1 MPDSGNPSCH
11 AFDDKRPHPVP
22 DGPRS
27 LRRAL
32 RLLGSGLRRERHSS
46 RHDADGLGRHGCPSA
61 GDGSHRDGTRGRVD
75 GQRRPASA
83 DSRPHLSIA
92 KTKTDPGW
100 VSCHATFAAK
110 RKEVAADVEAMAKLC
125 AATTKM
131 KPMGKPVSG
140 KQADQ
145 DVAQSF
151 PLAARSGHCYRA
163 YAQGSDGIQDL
174 DLVIKDSAGII
185 VGQDST
191 DDASPVVTEDGAV
204 CFQKDDA
211 ATVVISVGMG
221 KGTYAIQVWSD

>member
-1 MPDSGNPSCH
+1 MPSTTRARTSSLILLA
-11 AFDDKRPHPVP
+11 AFAVPLGISAAACGGSDTPPATTPTASAIVTAPPATAPTVTAPEAVSTASAAPPPPTPVP
-22 DGPRS
+22 T
-27 LRRAL
+27 
-32 RLLGSGLRRERHSS
+32 SS
-46 RHDADGLGRHGCPSA
+46 
-61 GDGSHRDGTRGRVD
+61 V
-75 GQRRPASA
+75 
-83 DSRPHLSIA
+83 A

-100 VSCHATFAAK
+100 ISCHATFAAK
-110 RKEVAADVEAMAKLC
+110 RKEVSADVEAMAKLC

-131 KPMGKPVSG
+131 KPMGKPMAG

-191 DDASPVVTEDGAV
+191 DDASPVVMEDGAV

>member
-1 MPDSGNPSCH
+1 MRSTTRARTPSPMILA
-11 AFDDKRPHPVP
+11 AFAVPFGLSVAACGGDTPPAATPTASAVVVTPPPATAPAVTAPTPESTASAAPPPPTPVP
-22 DGPRS
+22 T
-27 LRRAL
+27 
-32 RLLGSGLRRERHSS
+32 SS
-46 RHDADGLGRHGCPSA
+46 
-61 GDGSHRDGTRGRVD
+61 V
-75 GQRRPASA
+75 
-83 DSRPHLSIA
+83 A

-125 AATTKM
+125 AAATKM
-131 KPMGKPVSG
+131 KPMGKPMTG

-191 DDASPVVTEDGAV
+191 DDSSPVVTEDGAV

-221 KGTYAIQVWSD
+221 KGSYAIQVWSD